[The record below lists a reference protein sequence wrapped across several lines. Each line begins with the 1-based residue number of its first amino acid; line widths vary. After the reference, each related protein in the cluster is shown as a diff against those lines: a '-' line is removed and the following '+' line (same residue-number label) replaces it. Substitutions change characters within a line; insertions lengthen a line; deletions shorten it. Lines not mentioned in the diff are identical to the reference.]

1 MCEVL
6 DEIEQRGI
14 KKGEKIGEERGEKVG
29 IKKGEERLA
38 KLGQLLLA
46 AGRTDDLAKA
56 LNTAAARKRLY
67 KEFGI

>member
-14 KKGEKIGEERGEKVG
+14 KIGEKLGEKNGIRKGEA
-29 IKKGEERLA
+29 RLA
-38 KLGQLLLA
+38 KLGRLLLA
-46 AGRTDDLAKA
+46 AGRTEDLANA
-56 LNTAAARKRLY
+56 LKTAAARNRLY

>member
-14 KKGEKIGEERGEKVG
+14 KIGEKNGIRKGEA
-29 IKKGEERLA
+29 RLA
-38 KLGQLLLA
+38 KLGRLLLA
-46 AGRTDDLAKA
+46 AGRTEDLANA
-56 LNTAAARKRLY
+56 LKTAAARNRLY